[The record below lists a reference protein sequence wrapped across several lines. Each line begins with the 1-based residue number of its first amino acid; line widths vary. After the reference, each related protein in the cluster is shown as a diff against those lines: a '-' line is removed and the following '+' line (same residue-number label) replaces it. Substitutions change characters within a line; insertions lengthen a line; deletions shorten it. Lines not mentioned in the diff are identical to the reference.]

1 MFVIGVTARVAVP
14 AGLAALVR
22 RINDMGFWHWIV
34 DKCFSA
40 PEGSDADPSRGG
52 HATSVDVMDS
62 PDNNAETDADTALWW
77 CPDGASVTEPVVL
90 VRPDLTMEARA
101 LENLLISHFDGH
113 DLTMPPLLPVA
124 QKLLAD
130 LNDPTFGL
138 SDAAKE
144 VADDQVLAAAV
155 LRMANSPLFRG
166 LSKTTTLQPAVTRI
180 GARPLRTLVM
190 HESLRTAMFAQDG
203 YAKEFARP
211 LWVRSL
217 ASACIMREFAPF
229 VGVDRDQAFLIGL
242 MHDIGC
248 VIALRIVQDKHVA
261 SRYPIDGDTFD
272 YLCDETHQEFGELVA
287 DAWNLPADAK
297 SIISDH
303 HTHPAADDPLRNER
317 LLVLLTDMTLA
328 LLHYRKFIPYDL
340 VHTNVAVELGIDT
353 NDDFLVCMARLPA
366 LIEETLDAL

>member
-1 MFVIGVTARVAVP
+1 
-14 AGLAALVR
+14 
-22 RINDMGFWHWIV
+22 MGFWHWIV
-34 DKCFSA
+34 DKCFMA
-40 PEGSDADPSRGG
+40 PEETRAVG
-52 HATSVDVMDS
+52 HRFAGAESTAVAVLDS
-62 PDNNAETDADTALWW
+62 PDESNADVDTQPWW
-77 CPDGASVTEPVVL
+77 RPDGAVVTEPAVL

-130 LNDPTFGL
+130 LNKPSFGL

-144 VADDQVLAAAV
+144 VAEDQVLAAAV

-166 LSKTTTLQPAVTRI
+166 LSKMTALQPAVSRI

-190 HESLRTAMFAQDG
+190 HESLRTAMFAKGG
-203 YAKEFARP
+203 YAKEFARS

-217 ASACIMREFAPF
+217 ASACIMREFSPF

-248 VIALRIVQDKHVA
+248 VITLRIIQDEHVA
-261 SRYPIDGDTFD
+261 SRYPIDAATFD
-272 YLCDETHQEFGELVA
+272 YLCSETHQEFGELVA

-303 HTHPAADDPLRNER
+303 HTHPAADDPLRSER
-317 LLVLLTDMTLA
+317 LLVLLSDMTLA
-328 LLHYRKFIPYDL
+328 LLEYDRFVPYDL
-340 VHTNVAVELGIDT
+340 LNTNVAIELGLSDR
-353 NDDFLVCMARLPA
+353 DDFVDCLAKLPA
-366 LIEETLDAL
+366 LVEETLEAL